1 MARAR
6 VRNTPGGGSKIDT
19 LYYDAEQVVGTETDE
34 EGGSRDR
41 VIQKK
46 VEIDLYMQ
54 KAFVTDTS
62 KPTPAS
68 TKDIGLRLKCEETG
82 DEVFGTDISVM
93 IKDMRSKLDHRYR
106 ITWKR
111 WFLVRIDP
119 VRVHHASGSGLELTW
134 EDIERG
140 EAYDGSIL
148 MRKYNSYADVNS
160 SKWVVST
167 WPENFIERGK
177 MIAAIEATLENEALL
192 NNARVQVDVLRNKLV
207 ELLGPK
213 MIMETL
219 HRLASGGSF
228 IGYDPDA
235 QQRGEDK

>member
-6 VRNTPGGGSKIDT
+6 IRNTPGGGTKIDT
-19 LYYDAEQVVGTETDE
+19 LYYDAEQVVGTEHDE
-34 EGGSRDR
+34 EGFSRDTL
-41 VIQKK
+41 IQKK
-46 VEIDLYMQ
+46 VQIDLYMQ

-68 TKDIGLRLKCEETG
+68 TKDIGFKLKCEETG
-82 DEVFGTDISVM
+82 DEVFGSDISVM

-119 VRVHHASGSGLELTW
+119 VRVHRATGSGLELSW

-148 MRKYNSYADVNS
+148 MRKFNAYADVNS
-160 SKWVVST
+160 SHWIVST

-177 MIAAIEATLENEALL
+177 MIAAIEATEENEALL
-192 NNARVQVDVLRNKLV
+192 NTARTQVDVLRNKLV

-213 MIMETL
+213 LIMETL
-219 HRLASGGSF
+219 HRLAAGGTF
-228 IGYDPDA
+228 IGHTPEA
-235 QQRGEDK
+235 